1 MTLGAATEVYGRR
14 MRSLLALALV
24 IAGAVGTSGC
34 SAHSP
39 DLTCP
44 GARTTAFRDGSTGMR
59 TPRAALGSDLDGVHD
74 VVEEDRR
81 SAALPTVTYRGYDE
95 DGDLVRV
102 VVVEGTDQGWIASRV
117 DTCE

>member
-1 MTLGAATEVYGRR
+1 MKW
-14 MRSLLALALV
+14 LLALALLA
-24 IAGAVGTSGC
+24 AGAVGTSAW
-34 SAHSP
+34 SARSP

-44 GARTTAFRDGSTGMR
+44 GAGSTAFRDGSTGMR
-59 TPRAALGSDLDGVHD
+59 TPRDALGSDLDGVHS
-74 VVEEDRR
+74 VLEEDRR
-81 SAALPTVTYRGYDE
+81 SADLPTVTYRGYDE